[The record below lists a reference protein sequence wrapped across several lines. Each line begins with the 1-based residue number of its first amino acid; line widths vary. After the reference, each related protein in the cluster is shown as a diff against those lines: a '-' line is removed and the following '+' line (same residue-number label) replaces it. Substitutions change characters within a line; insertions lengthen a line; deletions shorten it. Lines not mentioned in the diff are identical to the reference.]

1 MASTDQ
7 IDLVC
12 HRCVSD
18 EMLVAEIKQS
28 GSKAKCTFCGRRGA
42 KTWSIQ
48 TLADRIEPVF
58 HENFVL
64 SPSAPEGYEL
74 FLHMDKESTYE
85 WTREGEPPN
94 KVIQSM
100 AGITE
105 EIADAV
111 IAELDSRRHWHHHD
125 DPSEEDPFGYEACYV
140 QTVADGHRLQQ
151 WWESIKED
159 VTHKSR
165 FFSSAV
171 LQFLTTIFDGLEH
184 LEGHHGPAVITKG
197 TDALLYRARV
207 AKDHGEVTQFLL
219 RRETEL
225 SAPPRKVAPAGRMNA
240 AGISVFYGAT
250 EVATCIAEVRAPVG
264 SSVVVAGF
272 RPLRPLRLVNLKA
285 FDRLFARGSM
295 FHPGF
300 QQEAER
306 FAFMRR
312 LSLQLSAPVLPSDE
326 ALDYVITQVIC
337 EYLATLQP
345 RLDGLIYP
353 STQSGGE
360 GSNVVLFSHA
370 CKVMP
375 PDAQT
380 TRDEVTVMQ
389 MSDEAD
395 DVEYVV
401 HLTSVAD
408 AVPTTGNDDSPID
421 EALLEQGFAG
431 WVPHGSASAELL
443 ETLPTLELVAT
454 ELDVVE
460 VRAVKFETRR
470 YHVSHWQRDP
480 SRDLDP
486 NF

>member
-94 KVIQSM
+94 EVIQSM

-111 IAELDSRRHWHHHD
+111 IAELDSRQHWNHHD
-125 DPSEEDPFGYEACYV
+125 DPGEEDPFGYEARYV
-140 QTVADGHRLQQ
+140 QTVADGNRLQQ
-151 WWESIKED
+151 WWASIKED

-171 LQFLTTIFDGLEH
+171 LQFLTTIFEGLEH

-197 TDALLYRARV
+197 TEALLYRARV
-207 AKDHGEVTQFLL
+207 AKNHGEVKQFLL
-219 RRETEL
+219 KRESEL
-225 SAPPRKVAPAGRMNA
+225 GAPPRKVAPAGRMNA

-250 EVATCIAEVRAPVG
+250 EVSTCIAEVRAPVG
-264 SSVVVAGF
+264 SSVIVTGF

-295 FHPGF
+295 FRPGF
-300 QQEAER
+300 QEEAER

-326 ALDYVITQVIC
+326 ALDYVVTQVIC

-370 CKVMP
+370 CKVSP
-375 PDAQT
+375 PDAKT
-380 TRDEVTVMQ
+380 ARNKVTITQ
-389 MSDEAD
+389 MSEDED

-401 HLTSVAD
+401 HLASGAD
-408 AVPTTGNDDSPID
+408 AAPTTENDEFPID

-431 WVPHGSASAELL
+431 WVPHGSASAELT

-454 ELDVVE
+454 ELEVVE

-470 YHVSHWQRDP
+470 YQVSHWQRDP
-480 SRDLDP
+480 HDLDP